1 MAMWE
6 RDLNGSF
13 IGHITNVRS
22 VCIWKS
28 TLFAWNSGL
37 TGFAGLARVCWSQ
50 VEPPGTEAQTRM
62 TSEMGVGSQIR
73 DTQR

>member
-1 MAMWE
+1 MK
-6 RDLNGSF
+6 RGF
-13 IGHITNVRS
+13 VNVS
-22 VCIWKS
+22 ME
-28 TLFAWNSGL
+28 
-37 TGFAGLARVCWSQ
+37 GFKINIVG

>member
-1 MAMWE
+1 M
-6 RDLNGSF
+6 RDNSII
-13 IGHITNVRS
+13 IGNAVKHHQIVRQIYVRDIPPPQNREETS
-22 VCIWKS
+22 SDLQGCV
-28 TLFAWNSGL
+28 G
-37 TGFAGLARVCWSQ
+37 